1 MRELIIDKL
10 VILYEQRQFGLK
22 QLHVRQTEATL
33 HVWIGH
39 ARLPSKTWQMGGAL
53 KRGARV

>member
-22 QLHVRQTEATL
+22 QLHVRQTEAAL
-33 HVWIGH
+33 HVRIGH
-39 ARLPSKTWQMGGAL
+39 ARLPSKT
-53 KRGARV
+53 